1 MHRRI
6 YTAFMILVISLLI
19 TTPAFAAKTY
29 HAERFDVQIDI
40 QENGSA
46 LITETVEFQFL
57 GDPFMFVFREI
68 SARNTDGV
76 TFLDASMNGVPMSQG
91 TQAGEVE
98 VEPGDP
104 LKVTW
109 HFEPTSNTSHVFTI
123 RYRVE
128 GVIRTGDADTLI
140 WRAIPEKH
148 DYSIS
153 HSTITLTYPPKARLI
168 EEPTL
173 EWNFD
178 AAWEE
183 NRIILTARD
192 LAENEDLIL
201 TARFAPGSL
210 TETAPGWQTQLERA
224 SAATSRALPVGFI
237 AGMATLILGGIGLLM
252 YARAHTRELNVPSV
266 VSAASP
272 PSDLSPAIAGKL
284 IGQGH
289 TFMGTI
295 FDLAQRGSLEVL
307 QEKGLLG
314 TRTYMLIR
322 KSQSVPLQPFEQ
334 ELLDALFGPGES
346 KINMNEIASRL
357 AMQSSPYEEQLEK
370 ELLQRDWLDLDRKHK
385 RTSLVVRAVLLMV
398 VSVFVF
404 LISVIGAVASLSE
417 NFDWLVWLIALAGI
431 SVALFILSVPFLVS
445 ARTYSILTPTGEE
458 QSARWKGFAAYLKR
472 VSKGRE
478 PAIRPDYFERYLAY
492 AAVFGLGAN
501 WAKYF
506 QNLGGVPLPVWFH
519 AIGGSQSDFGAIV
532 AVMSVSDA
540 AGAGAGGAGG
550 GGAASGGGSSGAG

>member
-1 MHRRI
+1 MRQKI
-6 YTAFMILVISLLI
+6 LTAFIILVISLI
-19 TTPAFAAKTY
+19 VTTPVSAAKTY

-46 LITETVEFQFL
+46 LITETVEFQFS
-57 GDPFMFVFREI
+57 GDPFTFVFREI
-68 SARNTDGV
+68 SARNTDGI
-76 TFLDASMNGVPMSQG
+76 TFIEASMDGIPMPQG
-91 TQAGEVE
+91 TQPGQVE
-98 VEPGDP
+98 VEQGDP

-109 HFEPTSNTSHVFTI
+109 HFSPTSNSSHIFIV
-123 RYRVE
+123 RYRAV

-148 DYSIS
+148 DYPIS
-153 HSTITLTYPPKARLI
+153 HSTITLIYPPKARLI

-183 NRIILTARD
+183 DRIILTAGN

-201 TARFAPGSL
+201 TTRFASGSL
-210 TETAPGWQTQLERA
+210 TEAAPGWQTQLERA

-237 AGMATLILGGIGLLM
+237 AGMVTLILGGIGLLT
-252 YARAHTRELNVPSV
+252 YARVHTRELTIPPIISI
-266 VSAASP
+266 ASP
-272 PSDLSPAIAGKL
+272 PSDLPPAIAGKL

-295 FDLAQRGSLEVL
+295 FDLAQRGVLEVH

-314 TRTYMLIR
+314 TKTYMLVR
-322 KSQSVPLQPFEQ
+322 KSQTTLLLPFEQ
-334 ELLDALFGPGES
+334 GLLDTLFGPGES
-346 KINMNEIASRL
+346 KINMNEIAARL
-357 AMQSSPYEEQLEK
+357 AVQSAPYEEQLEQ
-370 ELLQRDWLDLDRKHK
+370 ELLERGWLDLERKHK
-385 RTSLVVRAVLLMV
+385 RTSLVVKAVLLMIGSMV
-398 VSVFVF
+398 VF
-404 LISVIGAVASLSE
+404 LLSVIGAVVSLSE
-417 NFDWLVWLIALAGI
+417 NSNWLVWLFALAGI
-431 SVALFILSVPFLVS
+431 SAALVVLSVPLLIA
-445 ARTYSILTPTGEE
+445 ARTYSILTSAGEE
-458 QSARWKGFAAYLKR
+458 QSARWKGFAEYLKR

-492 AAVFGLGAN
+492 AAGFGLGAH

-506 QNLGGVPLPVWFH
+506 QNLSGVPLPVWFH
-519 AIGGSQSDFGAIV
+519 ATSGSPSDFSAMV

-550 GGAASGGGSSGAG
+550 AASGGGSSGAG